1 MRLTV
6 RILICLLESFTIG
19 GMIRISD
26 EMGDI
31 RILGGAFSPQVAVMF
46 LT

>member
-19 GMIRISD
+19 RMIRISD

-31 RILGGAFSPQVAVMF
+31 RIWGRRFFPQVAVMF